1 MWKYAENAQK
11 AGLYFGN
18 CFESLKDYDGV
29 NSELGSYE
37 GG

>member
-1 MWKYAENAQK
+1 MWKYAENAQET
-11 AGLYFGN
+11 GLHFGN

-29 NSELGSYE
+29 IDELGSYK